1 MNERMPKGKVEAFS
15 KKSNKTMWDKDR
27 LSLKDIQE
35 VLWAGRELELN
46 SQWQRSVMVGTFLA
60 LSYAGYGALMVQ
72 EGALGLLVHSRGL
85 HWQAFGVALLGIVF
99 SYLWTCMAKGSK
111 AWFEMYEA
119 AIELF
124 GNQVRDME
132 EREIAELEKESVR
145 VSRAHVATTFAGFN
159 HWEDGAFWEK
169 YDKRE
174 RDASC
179 LTTRAGRFSPSKV
192 NIVIGIFS
200 LGLWVTL
207 AVGHL
212 LCLDD
217 RLRGNIVE
225 LLQGDYAIGL
235 AAALLGF
242 ILGLLFIVFHRQIES
257 STL

>member
-1 MNERMPKGKVEAFS
+1 MCNATDKEKDAPKTPKTS
-15 KKSNKTMWDKDR
+15 KG
-27 LSLKDIQE
+27 SLTIKDIQE
-35 VLWAGRELELN
+35 VLWAGRALELN

-72 EGALGLLVHSRGL
+72 EGALKLLAHSQGL

-132 EREIAELEKESVR
+132 EEEIEELEKAGKS

-174 RDASC
+174 RDTSC
-179 LTTRAGRFSPSKV
+179 LTTRAGRFSPSKI

-212 LCLDD
+212 LCLDNC
-217 RLRGNIVE
+217 LRGNIVE
-225 LLQGDYAIGL
+225 LLQGQYAIGL
-235 AAALLGF
+235 AVVLF
-242 ILGLLFIVFHRQIES
+242 MFVLGLLFIVFHRQIES

>member
-1 MNERMPKGKVEAFS
+1 MSQSDTG
-15 KKSNKTMWDKDR
+15 TW
-27 LSLKDIQE
+27 LSLKDIQD
-35 VLWAGRELELN
+35 VLWAGRALELN

-72 EGALGLLVHSRGL
+72 EGALKLLAHSQGL

-99 SYLWTCMAKGSK
+99 AYFWTCMAKGSK

-119 AIELF
+119 AIGLF
-124 GNQVRDME
+124 GDRIRDME
-132 EREIAELEKESVR
+132 DEEIATAEKAGRR
-145 VSRAHVATTFAGFN
+145 VSRTHVAATFAGFN
-159 HWEDGAFWEK
+159 HWDDDSFWERF
-169 YDKRE
+169 KRQD
-174 RDASC
+174 RDVSC
-179 LTTRAGRFSPSKV
+179 LTTCAGRFSPSKI

-200 LGLWVTL
+200 LGLWMTL

-212 LCLDD
+212 LCLSKDI
-217 RLRGNIVE
+217 REAIVN
-225 LLQGDYAIGL
+225 LLQSGYAIGL

>member
-1 MNERMPKGKVEAFS
+1 MYERAS
-15 KKSNKTMWDKDR
+15 KKRLEASSKSKGETVQER
-27 LSLKDIQE
+27 ECLSLKDIQE

-46 SQWQRSVMVGTFLA
+46 SQWQRSIMLGTFLA

-72 EGALGLLVHSRGL
+72 EGALKLLAHSKGL

-132 EREIAELEKESVR
+132 EGEIAELEKAGVR

-169 YDKRE
+169 YDNRK

-179 LTTRAGRFSPSKV
+179 LTTRAGRFSPSKI

-207 AVGHL
+207 AMGHL

-217 RLRGNIVE
+217 KLRGNIVE
-225 LLQGDYAIGL
+225 LLHEYAIGL
-235 AAALLGF
+235 AAALFGF

>member
-1 MNERMPKGKVEAFS
+1 MSDE
-15 KKSNKTMWDKDR
+15 KKDY

-46 SQWQRSVMVGTFLA
+46 SQWQRSIMVGTFLA

-72 EGALGLLVHSRGL
+72 EGALKLLAHSQGL

-132 EREIAELEKESVR
+132 EGEIAELEKAGVR

-159 HWEDGAFWEK
+159 HWEDGAFWDK
-169 YDKRE
+169 YDKRK
-174 RDASC
+174 RDAFC
-179 LTTRAGRFSPSKV
+179 LTTRAGRFSPSKI

-217 RLRGNIVE
+217 KFRENFID
-225 LLQGDYAIGL
+225 LLQGKYAIGL
-235 AAALLGF
+235 TTALFGF